1 MDSKRDNSLYVA
13 LLPSEDSTP
22 ETLSIAARTWG
33 RTVSHLEIFVNK
45 NTVALT
51 VPPEVT
57 VTKLYDG
64 LQNDHPMTAE
74 LLQILKYLY
83 NYRLN
88 ASKWFLLASEKVYIN
103 YYAFSDLLQSI
114 PSDVVYTGSATKTL
128 SETITYCS
136 GDAGVLISQ
145 LALVNLISKYEE
157 CEKWAQLYSW
167 DKGLGKCIETT
178 SGCQCSSN
186 VAEVSQNYII
196 YLFTSVVWSPSSN
209 FNPLSVCYSNFS
221 LVFSLSPR
229 FPFSNLLVLAQVS
242 APNLLFQWLTRMY

>member
-1 MDSKRDNSLYVA
+1 MA

-22 ETLSIAARTWG
+22 VTLSTAARTWG
-33 RTVSHLEIFVNK
+33 RTVSHLEIFVNE

-64 LQNDHPMTAE
+64 LQNDHPMTGE
-74 LLQILKYLY
+74 LLQILKYIY

-88 ASKWFLLASEKVYIN
+88 ESKWFLLASEKVYVN

-114 PSDVVYTGSATKTL
+114 SSHVVYTGSPTKTL
-128 SETITYCS
+128 SETMTYCS

-178 SGCQCSSN
+178 SGCHCSSK
-186 VAEVSQNYII
+186 VAEVSGNDHN
-196 YLFTSVVWSPSSN
+196 YLFASVV
-209 FNPLSVCYSNFS
+209 
-221 LVFSLSPR
+221 
-229 FPFSNLLVLAQVS
+229 
-242 APNLLFQWLTRMY
+242 